1 MRLQKTHKM
10 ILAGL
15 LAVALTIPAAT
26 AVKTVH
32 ASETQLPF
40 AQSEDGTVHETSF
53 DLARVSDDKALSSYE
68 KDNGKHWVKLFSKFD
83 GVKNILDDAQL
94 PDDTAKVKVVFD
106 ITNYDLD
113 KAYPLTWATGIGGWA
128 SGKPTG
134 VTIDQSGTY
143 EAILDFASET
153 DGIGKTISSA
163 DISAA
168 SIQLVFQ
175 LGEAK
180 QEDIANVKK
189 IHVNFKACY
198 AYSASDEVKAASVVP
213 IVDVTPTPV
222 PTTPQETPAP
232 TPGNTATPTATPDT
246 NGKKVIPIS
255 KKTNKANVVKKIKA
269 TKKTVVI
276 KKGKTK
282 KVTFKLTTALK
293 NTKTTDKIKSVKL
306 SGKNKAKVLKKTLGK
321 KTCTIKVKG
330 VKKGKSVLKIKIG
343 KKQAKV
349 TIKIV

>member
-1 MRLQKTHKM
+1 MRLQKTHKT

-26 AVKTVH
+26 VVKTVH
-32 ASETQLPF
+32 ASETQIPF

-53 DLARVSDDKALSSYE
+53 DLARVSDEEELSSYE

-83 GVKNILDDAQL
+83 GEKNILDDAQL

-134 VTIDQSGTY
+134 VTIDQRGTY

-180 QEDIANVKK
+180 QEDIANTKK

-198 AYSASDEVKAASVVP
+198 AYSASDEVKAAPVVP
-213 IVDVTPTPV
+213 IVDVTP
-222 PTTPQETPAP
+222 
-232 TPGNTATPTATPDT
+232 
-246 NGKKVIPIS
+246 

-306 SGKNKAKVLKKTLGK
+306 SGKNKVKVLKKTLGK

-349 TIKIV
+349 TIKVV

>member
-1 MRLQKTHKM
+1 M
-10 ILAGL
+10 
-15 LAVALTIPAAT
+15 
-26 AVKTVH
+26 
-32 ASETQLPF
+32 
-40 AQSEDGTVHETSF
+40 
-53 DLARVSDDKALSSYE
+53 
-68 KDNGKHWVKLFSKFD
+68 
-83 GVKNILDDAQL
+83 DDAQL

-134 VTIDQSGTY
+134 VTIDRSGTY

-180 QEDIANVKK
+180 QEDIANTKK

-198 AYSASDEVKAASVVP
+198 AYSASDEVKAAPVVP

-246 NGKKVIPIS
+246 NSKKVIPIS

-306 SGKNKAKVLKKTLGK
+306 SGKNKAKVLRKTLGK

-349 TIKIV
+349 TIKVV

>member
-1 MRLQKTHKM
+1 
-10 ILAGL
+10 
-15 LAVALTIPAAT
+15 
-26 AVKTVH
+26 
-32 ASETQLPF
+32 
-40 AQSEDGTVHETSF
+40 
-53 DLARVSDDKALSSYE
+53 
-68 KDNGKHWVKLFSKFD
+68 
-83 GVKNILDDAQL
+83 LDDAQL

-163 DISAA
+163 DINAA

-198 AYSASDEVKAASVVP
+198 AYSASDEVKAAPVVP

-232 TPGNTATPTATPDT
+232 TSGNTATPTATPDT
-246 NGKKVIPIS
+246 NSKKVIPIS

-330 VKKGKSVLKIKIG
+330 VKKGKTVLKIKIG

-349 TIKIV
+349 TIKVV

>member
-26 AVKTVH
+26 VVKTVH
-32 ASETQLPF
+32 ASETQIPF

-53 DLARVSDDKALSSYE
+53 DLARVSDEEELSSYE

-83 GVKNILDDAQL
+83 GEKNILDDAQL

-180 QEDIANVKK
+180 QEDIANTKK

-198 AYSASDEVKAASVVP
+198 AYSASDEVKAAPVVP

-246 NGKKVIPIS
+246 
-255 KKTNKANVVKKIKA
+255 
-269 TKKTVVI
+269 
-276 KKGKTK
+276 KGYSN
-282 KVTFKLTTALK
+282 F
-293 NTKTTDKIKSVKL
+293 
-306 SGKNKAKVLKKTLGK
+306 
-321 KTCTIKVKG
+321 
-330 VKKGKSVLKIKIG
+330 
-343 KKQAKV
+343 
-349 TIKIV
+349 